1 MNDNLL
7 GPIIIGV
14 LLLGLGGAMVVRYKE
29 DSTRRQPN
37 DGVSLKAGTRRK
49 RNISRRK

>member
-1 MNDNLL
+1 MNDNIV

-14 LLLGLGGAMVVRYKE
+14 MVVGVGVAAWVRQKE

-37 DGVSLKAGTRRK
+37 DGVSLNAGTRRK